1 MTTSVKPLKW
11 YKSLAEKQ
19 GRISAGA
26 FLIEGERA
34 VRQVAERQ
42 PDCILEIL
50 YTDVLPSWHGEHA
63 VRQLTPSQMRS
74 ISSATTPQG
83 IAAVVRLPA
92 DLYSD
97 RLPVC
102 TGSRLLFL
110 EDIQDPGNIG
120 TLIRTGAAFDFS
132 GVIMTDKCADPFS
145 PKCVQSTAGSVLSLW
160 IRRSNQ
166 YLSIMHELKKRGYRL
181 VATDLKGDEDMSVL
195 HGNADVILALGNEA
209 SGLSR
214 EILQLADYRL
224 RIPTTSEVNSLNVA
238 SCGSICMFLIR
249 QHAC

>member
-1 MTTSVKPLKW
+1 MKW

-42 PDCILEIL
+42 PDWILEIL
-50 YTDVLPSWHGEHA
+50 YTDVLPSWRADHA

-74 ISSATTPQG
+74 ISSATTSQG
-83 IAAVVRLPA
+83 IAAVVRMPA

-97 RLPVC
+97 SLPEF
-102 TGSRLLFL
+102 TGSRLLLL
-110 EDIQDPGNIG
+110 EDIQDPGNAG
-120 TLIRTGAAFDFS
+120 TLIRTAAAFDFS
-132 GVIMTDKCADPFS
+132 GVIMSDKCADPFS

-166 YLSIMHELKKRGYRL
+166 YLSFIRELKKRGYKL
-181 VATDLKGDEDMSVL
+181 VATDLRGDENKSIL
-195 HGNADVILALGNEA
+195 HSNTEVILALGNEA
-209 SGLSR
+209 SGLSG
-214 EILQLADYRL
+214 EVLHLADYRL
-224 RIPTTSEVNSLNVA
+224 RIPTTGEVESLNVA
-238 SCGSICMFLIR
+238 SCGSICMYLIR